1 MNPLKRSALILVLL
15 SFVAA
20 SLAAPEENPAID
32 PKAAQVLKE
41 MSDYL
46 GDLKQFAFRTRN
58 FIDLVLKGGQKIT
71 LISSS
76 RSLVR
81 RPDRV
86 MSERSGEPGRLR
98 LFYDGHSA
106 TLFDLKGHHYAQR
119 AIEGDLHKVLDYL
132 RDNLGIEVP
141 AADLMY
147 PDSYEGLMET
157 AEAATY
163 VGTVELDG
171 ILCHHLAFRAE
182 EVDWQ
187 LWVEVGERP
196 LPRRYSL
203 ISKWTTGAPEFAVTF
218 QEWEFP
224 KNLPDSMFQFKAP
237 QGAKKIEFEDGG
249 K

>member
-1 MNPLKRSALILVLL
+1 MEIMNPWKRSALILVMLP
-15 SFVAA
+15 FAA
-20 SLAAPEENPAID
+20 ATLAAPEENPAID

-86 MSERSGEPGRLR
+86 MSKRLGEQIKLQ

-132 RDNLGIEVP
+132 RTKVGKSRLE
-141 AADLMY
+141 L
-147 PDSYEGLMET
+147 
-157 AEAATY
+157 EA
-163 VGTVELDG
+163 
-171 ILCHHLAFRAE
+171 
-182 EVDWQ
+182 W
-187 LWVEVGERP
+187 
-196 LPRRYSL
+196 S
-203 ISKWTTGAPEFAVTF
+203 
-218 QEWEFP
+218 
-224 KNLPDSMFQFKAP
+224 
-237 QGAKKIEFEDGG
+237 
-249 K
+249 